1 MDSSI
6 MIHCA
11 VAASVLYVIFD
22 KNYSV
27 FNAVTLSCKLY
38 TSILNILFYTGLA
51 QHKVLF
57 KYVFWIGNQLGSSL
71 KRFWFQLNRALPRQN
86 SYKIFLNK
94 TLFESKVNFPES

>member
-11 VAASVLYVIFD
+11 VTASVLYVIFD

-38 TSILNILFYTGLA
+38 TSILYIVFYTGLA
-51 QHKVLF
+51 Q
-57 KYVFWIGNQLGSSL
+57 L
-71 KRFWFQLNRALPRQN
+71 KSTILLM
-86 SYKIFLNK
+86 Y
-94 TLFESKVNFPES
+94 FELEINWVVTK